1 MTLYHYVLYSFSH
14 DGIICEEL
22 TGYEEKPRTYTRPSY
37 FPQRVPKDSVE
48 KVFHDLSGSWNMY
61 LLEKDD
67 ARAKSMIADAIR
79 GDLKEQERKFM
90 RKKAEL
96 EEKLLEVSK

>member
-37 FPQRVPKDSVE
+37 FPQRVPKDSVG
-48 KVFHDLSGSWNMY
+48 KVFHDLSGSWNIY
-61 LLEKDD
+61 LLFRQKTHFRFEKSVWDEC
-67 ARAKSMIADAIR
+67 RF
-79 GDLKEQERKFM
+79 G
-90 RKKAEL
+90 
-96 EEKLLEVSK
+96 